1 MFLVLSSLVSYF
13 YYLRVIVVMYMR
25 PAPVGT
31 DRGAGLPAPA
41 MTAVALAGV
50 AVVLLFFAGSVPL
63 GWAERSAASLWR
75 TPMPQ
80 PVAAAPA
87 R

>member
-1 MFLVLSSLVSYF
+1 
-13 YYLRVIVVMYMR
+13 MYMR
-25 PAPVGT
+25 PAAAPEA
-31 DRGAGLPAPA
+31 DRGASLPAPA

-50 AVVLLFFAGSVPL
+50 AVVLLFFAGAPAL

-75 TPMPQ
+75 APASQ